1 VSEEPQRLASEI
13 RGTVERH
20 DELSSDSM
28 SQSHDPESLL
38 EVSCEKPTVCIGQRY
53 TKSPGNIKYRE
64 LIEAKQAE
72 YLQSDIAKR
81 QSIVD
86 DIANQFIFQQD
97 GAPFDDD
104 WLHEKIRK
112 ALKDTRRLGKQR
124 MNEDE
129 EDDDSQYELSEHGA
143 NSFPTSL
150 EQSTVDGNLRQRAG
164 TVTRFEWRPRASET
178 QPTVD
183 QKDGSSYITSQ
194 SDDLESSLE
203 VSFAENKPIVHFG
216 RRFQCEPG
224 NIKYRK
230 FLLTKKHEYFRSD
243 KASRSFIVDDIAN
256 QFHFL
261 HEGLPVDVRRIRQKI
276 HKAFGDHRLG
286 GKRKR
291 DIMEK
296 SDRWHPRKSSPSR
309 KQAPAT
315 VGLALHELD
324 KKATATEKMIVYCG
338 RRTSHAP
345 GNVAYMSRISTFQCE
360 YRAADSS
367 RQEAIVDSF
376 LQIFDFQRPGDVMM
390 KSWQPASKVWVRG
403 KIRKAFLETRCGAV
417 GKQNAKL

>member
-1 VSEEPQRLASEI
+1 VRT
-13 RGTVERH
+13 G
-20 DELSSDSM
+20 
-28 SQSHDPESLL
+28 
-38 EVSCEKPTVCIGQRY
+38 
-53 TKSPGNIKYRE
+53 
-64 LIEAKQAE
+64 
-72 YLQSDIAKR
+72 
-81 QSIVD
+81 
-86 DIANQFIFQQD
+86 
-97 GAPFDDD
+97 
-104 WLHEKIRK
+104 HE
-112 ALKDTRRLGKQR
+112 
-124 MNEDE
+124 
-129 EDDDSQYELSEHGA
+129 
-143 NSFPTSL
+143 
-150 EQSTVDGNLRQRAG
+150 
-164 TVTRFEWRPRASET
+164 
-178 QPTVD
+178 
-183 QKDGSSYITSQ
+183 
-194 SDDLESSLE
+194 
-203 VSFAENKPIVHFG
+203 
-216 RRFQCEPG
+216 
-224 NIKYRK
+224 YRK

-345 GNVAYMSRISTFQCE
+345 GNVAYMSRITTFQCE